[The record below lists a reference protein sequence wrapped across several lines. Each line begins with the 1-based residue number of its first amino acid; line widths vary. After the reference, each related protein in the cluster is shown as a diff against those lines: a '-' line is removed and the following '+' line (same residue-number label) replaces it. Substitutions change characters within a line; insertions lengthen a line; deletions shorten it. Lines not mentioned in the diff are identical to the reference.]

1 MLLNLLCSL
10 SLGTLVII
18 WKTVWCCL
26 MLPNTVIRL
35 HISCYLG
42 STKIHWK
49 QWNGSVFL
57 SLQSSVLGSVIMEKF
72 LRLLQI
78 SISTNQRATHLRVL
92 RELWEVIAEPL
103 SITFENSWR
112 MREVPINKKNL
123 YVPNTSI
130 QISEFHV
137 NQIWVLSSKKQQQ
150 TNNILQ
156 LPPERMHSCFYV

>member
-1 MLLNLLCSL
+1 M
-10 SLGTLVII
+10 
-18 WKTVWCCL
+18 
-26 MLPNTVIRL
+26 
-35 HISCYLG
+35 
-42 STKIHWK
+42 
-49 QWNGSVFL
+49 
-57 SLQSSVLGSVIMEKF
+57 
-72 LRLLQI
+72 
-78 SISTNQRATHLRVL
+78 
-92 RELWEVIAEPL
+92 IAEPL